1 MLVEKVAEYG
11 AKYGMGIYSET
22 ELIALM
28 TGVDE
33 ETAAK
38 INMDDI
44 VACEKLPGV
53 GKKKVMQMMAVKE
66 FAKRLAEKPRE
77 KVTVIHG
84 PEDVYRFVAN
94 KLRNE
99 QKENFCVLLL
109 NTKNHII
116 GFKTV
121 SIGSLSASIVH
132 PREAFAEAVTA
143 HAAQMILVHNH
154 PSGDPTPSRE
164 DLEITERMVKCG
176 KVMSIPVLDHVIVGY
191 DNFRSLKESGK
202 IREWYNKSG
211 DFVA

>member
-11 AKYGMGIYSET
+11 AKYGMEIYSET

-44 VACEKLPGV
+44 VASEKLPGV

-99 QKENFCVLLL
+99 QKEKFCVLLL

-121 SIGSLSASIVH
+121 SIGSLSASVGH
-132 PREAFAEAVTA
+132 PREAFFEAVTA

-176 KVMSIPVLDHVIVGY
+176 KVMSMPVLDHVIIGY
-191 DNFRSLKESGK
+191 DNFSSLKESGK
-202 IREWYNKSG
+202 IRAWYNNRD

>member
-11 AKYGMGIYSET
+11 AKYGMEIYSET

-44 VACEKLPGV
+44 IASEKLPGV

-66 FAKRLAEKPRE
+66 FAKRLASKPRKKIE
-77 KVTVIHG
+77 IVHG
-84 PEDVYRFVAN
+84 PEDVYMFVGS
-94 KLRNE
+94 KMILE
-99 QKENFCVLLL
+99 SKEHFCVLLL

-121 SIGSLSASIVH
+121 SVGSLSASVAH
-132 PREAFAEAVTA
+132 PREVFEQAIMA
-143 HAAQMILVHNH
+143 HAASIILVHNH

-164 DLEITERMVKCG
+164 DISLTERMVKSG
-176 KVMSIPVLDHVIVGY
+176 MVMSIHVLDHVIVG
-191 DNFRSLKESGK
+191 DNKWCSLKAKGLINSYYKEGNNY
-202 IREWYNKSG
+202 I
-211 DFVA
+211 D